1 MPTAQLNLQ
10 TFLDRV
16 ASIVDRAIGE
26 QNSFIRIS
34 MRPLFSAAWSEVEQG
49 LPSVRSAVGQ
59 LSDDV
64 LAGVGL
70 SGAQLSLK
78 LAGFGYAADRLDLGW
93 TDKMLRKVLGWIN
106 LILGSLLAAVPAAEP
121 IKELKEALERELDE
135 VSDK

>member
-70 SGAQLSLK
+70 SGAQL
-78 LAGFGYAADRLDLGW
+78 F
-93 TDKMLRKVLGWIN
+93 
-106 LILGSLLAAVPAAEP
+106 AAESAGLRP
-121 IKELKEALERELDE
+121 ALGLLLPRSAARRVDGGYRQAGR
-135 VSDK
+135 